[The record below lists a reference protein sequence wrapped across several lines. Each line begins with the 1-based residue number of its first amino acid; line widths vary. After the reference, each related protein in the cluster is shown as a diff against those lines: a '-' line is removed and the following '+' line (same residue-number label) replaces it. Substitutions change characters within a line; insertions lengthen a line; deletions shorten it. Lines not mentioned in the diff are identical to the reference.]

1 MMRKTNRLRQ
11 GLIDFEST
19 LRDRKKPA
27 GIPEPAFTSPFGRAA
42 LTLRRCSRALSLIGQ
57 VRIGVQLLLTQAQQM
72 PAGCVDCPHAVK
84 PDSLAHLSQLN
95 SLFRLQHLKQS
106 GLCQ

>member
-27 GIPEPAFTSPFGRAA
+27 RYPGAGFYETLRKGS

-57 VRIGVQLLLTQAQQM
+57 VRIALQLLLSQAQQI
-72 PAGCVDCPHAVK
+72 AG
-84 PDSLAHLSQLN
+84 
-95 SLFRLQHLKQS
+95 
-106 GLCQ
+106 GLLLIALTT